1 MEGNENELD
10 IINFNSFDKKKKYV
24 LFIRHGYSLANMYEG
39 VFLHQIF
46 RNKYEPDPNLTDL
59 GYQDATTI
67 GKKLFNELQNKSIK
81 FYDTIYTSKL
91 SRTVETAY
99 GIATGFND
107 EIKKIVTIPYIN
119 ETPLKSHGMD
129 IKDNIPQN
137 HNEMKKQVLGFIKK
151 VESKKIDS
159 ENETNI
165 EIEPYDCY
173 NNIITEPNKI
183 EFLKILKENIINKEK
198 DSNLFIFISHNGTM
212 KKFFNEETNEENNEE
227 TNEEN
232 NEETNEENKK
242 LNFNNL
248 GMVLAS
254 IEDCNNNSIKL
265 NFIKYLK
272 QNKDKNNNKLNV
284 ENSNQNRDT
293 IKKSKI
299 LKKTELSI
307 LFGLLSGFL
316 SLFIFTIFAIIEDK
330 DVLNKKKE
338 YLENKKLYDD
348 IYNFKTKIEP
358 DNTLPYIILSISLI
372 FIFLLIFLIIKNKN
386 KLF

>member
-1 MEGNENELD
+1 MGENELG
-10 IINFNSFDKKKKYV
+10 IINFNNFEPEKKYV

-46 RNKYEPDPNLTDL
+46 RNKHAPDPNLTDL
-59 GYQDATTI
+59 GYKDATTI
-67 GKKLFNELQNKSIK
+67 GEKLFDELQKNEDIK
-81 FYDTIYTSKL
+81 FNDTIYTSKL

-99 GIATGFND
+99 GIANGFNNK
-107 EIKKIVTIPYIN
+107 IKKIVTIPYIN
-119 ETPLKSHGMD
+119 EIPLKSHGMD

-137 HNEMKKQVLGFIKK
+137 HKEMEKQVTDFI
-151 VESKKIDS
+151 SKS
-159 ENETNI
+159 EKDI
-165 EIEPYDCY
+165 KIEPYDCY

-183 EFLKILKENIINKEK
+183 EFLKLLKENIINKEK

-212 KKFFNEETNEENNEE
+212 KKFFNEE
-227 TNEEN
+227 
-232 NEETNEENKK
+232 NKK

-265 NFIKYLK
+265 NLIEHLEQK
-272 QNKDKNNNKLNV
+272 KDKNIYKLNV
-284 ENSNQNRDT
+284 ENRNQNRDT

-299 LKKTELSI
+299 LKKTEVSI

-316 SLFIFTIFAIIEDK
+316 SLFIFTTFSIIEDK
-330 DVLNKKKE
+330 YVLNKKKE
-338 YLENKKLYDD
+338 YLENKKLYDY
-348 IYNFKTKIEP
+348 IYKLKKKIEP
-358 DNTLPYIILSISLI
+358 DNTLLHIILSISLI
-372 FIFLLIFLIIKNKN
+372 FILLLMFLIIKNKN

>member
-46 RNKYEPDPNLTDL
+46 RNKHAPDPNLTDL
-59 GYQDATTI
+59 GYKDATTI
-67 GKKLFNELQNKSIK
+67 GEKLFNELQKNEDIK
-81 FYDTIYTSKL
+81 FNDTIYTSKL

-99 GIATGFND
+99 GIATGFNNR
-107 EIKKIVTIPYIN
+107 IKKIVTIPYIN

-137 HNEMKKQVLGFIKK
+137 HKKMEKQVTDFI
-151 VESKKIDS
+151 SKS
-159 ENETNI
+159 ENDI
-165 EIEPYDCY
+165 KIEPYDCY

-212 KKFFNEETNEENNEE
+212 KKFFNEEN
-227 TNEEN
+227 
-232 NEETNEENKK
+232 NEENKK

-254 IEDCNNNSIKL
+254 IEDCNNNLIKL
-265 NFIKYLK
+265 NLIENLE
-272 QNKDKNNNKLNV
+272 QNKDKNNYKSNV
-284 ENSNQNRDT
+284 ENGNQNRDT
-293 IKKSKI
+293 INRSKI
-299 LKKTELSI
+299 LKKTEVSI

-316 SLFIFTIFAIIEDK
+316 SLFIFTTFAIIEDK

-348 IYNFKTKIEP
+348 IYKFKTKIEP

-372 FIFLLIFLIIKNKN
+372 FIFLLMFLIIKNKN